1 MSHRR
6 KSLLK
11 ALLPKELT
19 DSSSGTI
26 DEAVDTDHLCEF
38 SWLKHSGL
46 MWGRKKLKLLNTY
59 SGSKFFF
66 HHKRSS
72 GSKVGGVKVLSCD
85 WFAPQHQ
92 ILFHSHTKRKAQTRN

>member
-59 SGSKFFF
+59 EKFGLEVFFSPQAKQRIQSGW
-66 HHKRSS
+66 
-72 GSKVGGVKVLSCD
+72 C
-85 WFAPQHQ
+85 
-92 ILFHSHTKRKAQTRN
+92 